1 MAKGIKIKLTD
12 KQEKWLIRHYLH
24 TKNEE
29 IALKLGISETAVHRF
44 ARALGLKKSRQYMV
58 KCQRA
63 TADAAK
69 RSHLINNTY
78 PPKGYKIPGSEKY
91 QFKPGKSCL
100 DRLGPKR
107 EVQRIQRAVE
117 SRKKTYKSERARA
130 IWGLE
135 RQTKLKVLRQPREK
149 ILLRYYL
156 KKRGYIVDDAAF
168 KVYYTD
174 ATKRGKRIEAK
185 KQPWYKF
192 YPLSMQQENL

>member
-1 MAKGIKIKLTD
+1 MAKGIKITLTD

-63 TADAAK
+63 AADAAK

-91 QFKPGKSCL
+91 QFKPGESCR

-107 EVQRIQRAVE
+107 EAKRI
-117 SRKKTYKSERARA
+117 RKSTEARKQTYKSERARA
-130 IWGLE
+130 VWGFE
-135 RQTKLKVLRQPREK
+135 QRTKMRVIRQPRVK
-149 ILLRYYL
+149 IQLRYYL
-156 KKRGYIVDDAAF
+156 KKRGYIVDDAASI
-168 KVYYTD
+168 VYYTE

-192 YPLSMQQENL
+192 YPLSM

>member
-91 QFKPGKSCL
+91 QFKPGESCL

-107 EVQRIQRAVE
+107 EAQRIQRAVE
-117 SRKKTYKSERARA
+117 SRKKTYKDMSKNKSKSRPEDVNKIRNCKQNLEADAR
-130 IWGLE
+130 E
-135 RQTKLKVLRQPREK
+135 PRQ
-149 ILLRYYL
+149 RYVNRKTL
-156 KKRGYIVDDAAF
+156 FTRLF
-168 KVYYTD
+168 T
-174 ATKRGKRIEAK
+174 
-185 KQPWYKF
+185 
-192 YPLSMQQENL
+192 